1 MLRLWKPIFTGTASS
16 SKGTALQ
23 VEQIKQVL
31 TDLGEDGTGLKK
43 KGEGGNIRRYSLR
56 GRDPEEFFKYLE
68 QEWQASEKTS
78 IRIVVPKKSGPIKG
92 IRTPSDEVPA
102 AEEEPAAEEKEDS
115 TTQMPVLVDQD

>member
-1 MLRLWKPIFTGTASS
+1 MLQPWKTDLYGNRIIVN
-16 SKGTALQ
+16 GTALQ

-68 QEWQASEKTS
+68 QEWQASEKYFDPHC
-78 IRIVVPKKSGPIKG
+78 R
-92 IRTPSDEVPA
+92 
-102 AEEEPAAEEKEDS
+102 AEEERTD
-115 TTQMPVLVDQD
+115 